1 VHILLGLSSIL
12 LVFLNGCIH
21 LYMLRSLADWTL
33 RRVVQLFVLFI
44 PFFSLGV
51 NALHPFLRHDCFTGI
66 SSWGELLEVALPSGM
81 LAIVGGAFCWGM
93 VRWIFMLR
101 LVARRGFPASADL
114 EKIVARLCK
123 QLNLRQPRLLLC
135 VYHGPLAFT
144 CGIFRPTILLSSW
157 MMEQL
162 DQQELEGVLAHELKH
177 VARKDYLVVLLATI
191 LRDAFFYIPT
201 SWIVYRQ
208 IQREKEIICDDLAV
222 EATHR
227 PLALASALAKV
238 WVHATD
244 TTESVSMGGAQLL
257 AEAHPTIHNRIQ
269 RLMSRRNPATAAPS
283 IQRAPAMTFRASIAT
298 LLSLLMV
305 QGANFILVLILVGC
319 VPHSLLENLL

>member
-1 VHILLGLSSIL
+1 VHTLLGLSSIL

-33 RRVVQLFVLFI
+33 RRVMQLFVLFI

-51 NALHPFLRHDCFTGI
+51 NALHPFLSHDCFVGMPPW
-66 SSWGELLEVALPSGM
+66 SELLEVALPCGM
-81 LAIVGGAFCWGM
+81 LAVVCGAFCWGM
-93 VRWIFMLR
+93 LRWLFMLH

-114 EKIVARLCK
+114 ELISERLCK
-123 QLNLRQPRLLLC
+123 QLNLRRPRLLLC
-135 VYHGPLAFT
+135 AYYGPLAFT
-144 CGIFRPTILLSSW
+144 CGVFRPTILLSSW
-157 MMEQL
+157 MVEQL

-238 WVHATD
+238 WMHATD
-244 TTESVSMGGAQLL
+244 TTDTVSFSGAQPL
-257 AEAHPTIHNRIQ
+257 AEAHTTIHTRIQ
-269 RLMSRRNPATAAPS
+269 RLMSRRTPAPS
-283 IQRAPAMTFRASIAT
+283 TQHASAMTLRASIAT
-298 LLSLLMV
+298 LLSLLAV
-305 QGANFILVLILVGC
+305 QSANFMLVLVLVGC
-319 VPHSLLENLL
+319 IPLSLLENLP

>member
-1 VHILLGLSSIL
+1 
-12 LVFLNGCIH
+12 
-21 LYMLRSLADWTL
+21 MLRSLADWTL
-33 RRVVQLFVLFI
+33 RRIMQLFVLFI

-51 NALHPFLRHDCFTGI
+51 NALHPFLSHDCFHALP
-66 SSWGELLEVALPSGM
+66 SWGELLEVALPCGM
-81 LAIVGGAFCWGM
+81 LAIVCGAICWGM
-93 VRWIFMLR
+93 IRWLFMLR
-101 LVARRGFPASADL
+101 LIARRGFPASADL
-114 EKIVARLCK
+114 EKITARLCK
-123 QLNLRQPRLLLC
+123 QLHVRQPRLLLC
-135 VYHGPLAFT
+135 VYDGPLAFT
-144 CGIFRPTILLSSW
+144 CGVFQPTILLSSW

-208 IQREKEIICDDLAV
+208 LQREKEIICDDLAV

-244 TTESVSMGGAQLL
+244 TTDSVSMSGAQLL

-269 RLMSRRNPATAAPS
+269 RLMSWRNPATSAHS
-283 IQRAPAMTFRASIAT
+283 TQRAHAMTFRASIAT
-298 LLSLLMV
+298 LLSLLAV
-305 QGANFILVLILVGC
+305 QSANFILVLALVGC
-319 VPHSLLENLL
+319 VPLSLLENLL